1 MTQPHDRSA
10 HEAPGT
16 GASVEAPNEL
26 EWAAAPLPALI
37 HLAWPIVV
45 SMLSMSVMTLV
56 DTLMV
61 STLGSWA
68 LAGVGL
74 GGIIQFI
81 VICFPMG
88 VLGGVK
94 ILAAQSIGAGRPEKV
109 KIILGAGIALAVILA
124 ACSATVAYF
133 AAALLP
139 RVSATEATGDAA
151 MVYLR
156 IGAIGALPILV
167 RVAVEQAR
175 LAIGDSRSPMRVN
188 VFANVCNITLN
199 YWFIFVLEMGVPGAA
214 CATLIANVI
223 GCLAMLWVQA
233 EDGFVFRD
241 FARDQIASVWRL
253 GFPSGLQ
260 MALEMGAFAAMV
272 VLLTNLSELDG
283 AANQIAIQVLHFGFL
298 PCLAIGQAAS
308 ILAGQAVGAG
318 RREWVRGI
326 AMQAMIPAC
335 AYALLAAIT
344 FLLAGEWIASHFTDD
359 PALLEL
365 TTRLLYIAAVFQ
377 LADAVN
383 IVSRSVLQGTGDV
396 RFCAWMGITLSW
408 MLTPPLTWL
417 FAYHYGLGAL
427 GGWSAL
433 CFELFIAT
441 AIFSSRVRGN
451 RWHAAAD
458 RTVAE
463 L

>member
-1 MTQPHDRSA
+1 MQPEDRSA
-10 HEAPGT
+10 RGAT
-16 GASVEAPNEL
+16 GAAPNEL

-37 HLAWPIVV
+37 RLAWPIVV

-74 GGIIQFI
+74 GGIIHYI
-81 VICFPMG
+81 LICFPIG
-88 VLGGVK
+88 VLGGIK

-109 KIILGAGIALAVILA
+109 KVILGAGLMLAVVMAI
-124 ACSATVAYF
+124 CSATVAYF
-133 AAALLP
+133 TAGLLP
-139 RVSATEATGDAA
+139 RVSATLATGDAA
-151 MVYLR
+151 MIYLR
-156 IGAIGALPILV
+156 IGAIGALPILG

-188 VFANVCNITLN
+188 IFANACNVALN
-199 YWFIFVLEMGVPGAA
+199 YWFIFVLEMGVAGAA
-214 CATLIANVI
+214 SATLIANI
-223 GCLAMLWVQA
+223 ISCAAMLWVQA
-233 EDGFVFRD
+233 GDGFVFRG

-298 PCLAIGQAAS
+298 PCMAIGQAAS
-308 ILAGQAVGAG
+308 VLAGQAVGAG

-335 AYALLAAIT
+335 AYALLAALV
-344 FLLAGEWIASHFTDD
+344 FLFAGEWIAGYFTDD
-359 PALLEL
+359 PELLQL
-365 TTRLLYIAAVFQ
+365 TTRLFYVAAVFQ
-377 LADAVN
+377 LADAAN

-396 RFCAWMGITLSW
+396 RFCAWMGITLAW

-417 FAYHYGLGAL
+417 LAYHYALGAL
-427 GGWSAL
+427 GGWLGL

-441 AIFSSRVRGN
+441 AIFSSRVRGT
-451 RWHAAAD
+451 RWYAAAD
-458 RTVAE
+458 RSIAE
-463 L
+463 LG

>member
-1 MTQPHDRSA
+1 LTRPQQRSA
-10 HEAPGT
+10 REAPAT
-16 GASVEAPNEL
+16 GRAKATPSEL
-26 EWAAAPLPALI
+26 EWAGAPLPALI
-37 HLAWPIVV
+37 RLAWPIVV

-74 GGIIQFI
+74 GGIVHFI
-81 VICFPMG
+81 LICFPMG

-109 KIILGAGIALAVILA
+109 RIILGAGLALAVVMA
-124 ACSATVAYF
+124 ACSETVAFF
-133 AAALLP
+133 AAGLLHH
-139 RVSATEATGDAA
+139 VSATVATGDAA
-151 MVYLR
+151 MIYLR
-156 IGAIGALPILV
+156 IGAIGAVPILV

-188 VFANVCNITLN
+188 LFANACNVALN
-199 YWFIFVLEMGVPGAA
+199 YWFIFVLEMGVAGAA
-214 CATLIANVI
+214 IATLIANI
-223 GCLAMLWVQA
+223 ISCTAMLWVQA
-233 EDGFVFRD
+233 GDGFVLRGY
-241 FARDQIASVWRL
+241 AREQIASVWRL

-260 MALEMGAFAAMV
+260 MALEMGAFATMV
-272 VLLTNLSELDG
+272 VMLTNLSELDG

-308 ILAGQAVGAG
+308 VLAGQAVGAG

-326 AMQAMIPAC
+326 AMQAMLPAC
-335 AYALLAAIT
+335 AYALLAGMT
-344 FLLAGEWIASHFTDD
+344 FLLAGEWIAGHFTDD
-359 PALLEL
+359 PALLQL
-365 TTRLLYIAAVFQ
+365 TTRLFYVAAVFQ
-377 LADAVN
+377 LADAVD

-396 RFCAWMGITLSW
+396 RFCAWTGITLAW

-417 FAYHYGLGAL
+417 LAYHYELGAL
-427 GGWSAL
+427 GGWLGL
-433 CFELFIAT
+433 CVELFIAT
-441 AIFSSRVRGN
+441 VVFSSRVRGT

-458 RTVAE
+458 RSIAG

>member
-1 MTQPHDRSA
+1 
-10 HEAPGT
+10 
-16 GASVEAPNEL
+16 
-26 EWAAAPLPALI
+26 LPALI
-37 HLAWPIVV
+37 RLALPIVI

-61 STLGSWA
+61 SSLGSWA

-74 GGIIQFI
+74 GGILHFI
-81 VICFPMG
+81 VICFPIG

-94 ILAAQSIGAGRPEKV
+94 ILAAQSIGSGRPEKV
-109 KIILGAGIALAVILA
+109 KLILGAGLALAVVMA
-124 ACSATVAYF
+124 TCSATIAYF
-133 AAALLP
+133 TASLLP
-139 RVSATEATGDAA
+139 RVSATVATGDAA
-151 MVYLR
+151 MTYLR

-188 VFANVCNITLN
+188 IFANVCNVALN
-199 YWFIFVLEMGVPGAA
+199 YWFIFVLEMGVTGAA
-214 CATLIANVI
+214 SATLIANVI
-223 GCLAMLWVQA
+223 GCAVMLWVQSG
-233 EDGFVFRD
+233 EGFAFRGYGSN
-241 FARDQIASVWRL
+241 QIASVWNL
-253 GFPSGLQ
+253 GYPSGLQ
-260 MALEMGAFAAMV
+260 MALEMGAFATMV

-308 ILAGQAVGAG
+308 VLAGQAVGAG

-335 AYALLAAIT
+335 TYALLAGIT
-344 FLLAGEWIASHFTDD
+344 FFLAGEWIAAHFTDD
-359 PALLEL
+359 PALIEL

-396 RFCAWMGITLSW
+396 RFCAWMGITLAW

-417 FAYHYGLGAL
+417 LAYHYGLGAI
-427 GGWSAL
+427 GGWL
-433 CFELFIAT
+433 GFCFELFIAT
-441 AIFSSRVRGN
+441 AIFASRVRGT

-458 RTVAE
+458 RSLAR